1 MPLPISRTMN
11 WPDDIVPPEV
21 IAFLQLVAA
30 AQGVELPGT
39 QAAQG
44 GGNLNGS
51 QNTANLLGQ
60 AGTAGSRLGVARA
73 NKGNYCGVV

>member
-11 WPDDIVPPEV
+11 WPDDIVPQEV
-21 IAFLQLVAA
+21 LDFLALLR
-30 AQGVELPGT
+30 AQGAGDITT
-39 QAAQG
+39 QAVQG

-60 AGTAGSRLGVARA
+60 AGTPCTRLGVARQ